1 MENQNCENNCNYF
14 EPLKN
19 SKNLSCGHTIC
30 SKCQVCTQCIKV
42 DTSLPTDQPQNKMHG
57 GSLE

>member
-14 EPLKN
+14 KPLKN

-30 SKCQVCTQCIKV
+30 SKCQVCIQCSK
-42 DTSLPTDQPQNKMHG
+42 DDPSLPTDQSQNKMHG
-57 GSLE
+57 DSLE